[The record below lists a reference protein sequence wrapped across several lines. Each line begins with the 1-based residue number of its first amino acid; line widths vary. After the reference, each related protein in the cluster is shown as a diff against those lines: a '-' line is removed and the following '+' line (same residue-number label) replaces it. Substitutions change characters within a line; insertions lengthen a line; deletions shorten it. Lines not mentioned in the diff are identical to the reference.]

1 MMQGNQRVIDG
12 LNRLLDNEL
21 GSMDQYFTHSRMY
34 EDWGLNRLYEQLNH
48 ELEEETGHADMLI
61 KRILFLEGVPDLS
74 KRSAMKIGSD
84 VESMMRND
92 LDLEYTVR
100 DDLRDVIKICE
111 EEGDYQSREMLE
123 KLLFDTEEDHIF
135 WLEKQIKLISLMGIQ
150 NYIQSQMGSAAPQ

>member
-1 MMQGNQRVIDG
+1 MQGNQRVIDG

-84 VESMMRND
+84 VESMMKND
-92 LDLEYTVR
+92 LELEYIVR

>member
-1 MMQGNQRVIDG
+1 MQGNQRVIDG

-84 VESMMRND
+84 VESMMKND
-92 LDLEYTVR
+92 LELEYIVR

-123 KLLFDTEEDHIF
+123 KLLYDTEEDHIF
-135 WLEKQIKLISLMGIQ
+135 WLEKQIKLIGLMGLQ
-150 NYIQSQMGSAAPQ
+150 NYIQSQMGGTAGH

>member
-1 MMQGNQRVIDG
+1 MQGNQRVIDG

-34 EDWGLNRLYEQLNH
+34 EDWGLNRLYDQLNH

-92 LDLEYTVR
+92 LALEYIVR

-135 WLEKQIKLISLMGIQ
+135 WLEKQIKLIGLIGIQ
-150 NYIQSQMGSAAPQ
+150 NYIQSQMGSATPQ

>member
-1 MMQGNQRVIDG
+1 MQGNQRVIDG

-74 KRSAMKIGSD
+74 KRSAMKIGAD

-92 LDLEYTVR
+92 LDLEYIVR

-135 WLEKQIKLISLMGIQ
+135 WLEKQIKLIDLIGIQ

>member
-34 EDWGLNRLYEQLNH
+34 EDWGLNRLYDQLNH

-92 LDLEYTVR
+92 LALEYIVR

-135 WLEKQIKLISLMGIQ
+135 WLEKQIKLIGLIGIQ
-150 NYIQSQMGSAAPQ
+150 NYIQSQMGSATPQ

>member
-1 MMQGNQRVIDG
+1 MQGNQRVIDG

-84 VESMMRND
+84 VESMMKND
-92 LDLEYTVR
+92 LELEYIVR

-123 KLLFDTEEDHIF
+123 KLLYDTEEDHIF
-135 WLEKQIKLISLMGIQ
+135 WLEKQIKLIGLMGIQ
-150 NYIQSQMGSAAPQ
+150 NYIQSQMGSTAGH